1 MLYTVDHSQQTGL
14 SDQSKQSRLSEKGF
28 RETKMLDAQITTVTY
43 KLLPKDQRT
52 VYNVNTNTSIGIQFR
67 FHWLVSL
74 IADKTTSD
82 LKFIPFLAHFIFSPK
97 RNFTHF

>member
-14 SDQSKQSRLSEKGF
+14 SDQSEQIRLSEKGF
-28 RETKMLDAQITTVTY
+28 RETKMLDAQVTY

-67 FHWLVSL
+67 FHWLMSL

-82 LKFIPFLAHFIFSPK
+82 LKFILFLAHFIFSSK